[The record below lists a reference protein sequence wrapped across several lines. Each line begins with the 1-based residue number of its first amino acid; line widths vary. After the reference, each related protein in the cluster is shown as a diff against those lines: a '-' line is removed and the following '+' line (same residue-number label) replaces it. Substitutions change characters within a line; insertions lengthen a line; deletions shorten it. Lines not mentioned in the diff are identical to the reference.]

1 MDTMLSRSAE
11 MGVADVIPIVTGRI
25 YKDALEMSKKENI
38 TQRWN
43 NVANALTKNCLREVS
58 PVVHETMSFAEAIEV
73 AREYDVAVL
82 CYENECDPNCT
93 AKALVECKNAKSVI
107 VFVGC
112 EEGFTEEEVEL
123 AKSKGV
129 EVITLGKRIIC
140 ACNASAIFMGMLT
153 YILELS
159 EGETND

>member
-11 MGVADVIPIVTGRI
+11 MGVTDVIPIVSDGI
-25 YKDALEMSKKENI
+25 YGDALQMSQKENI

-58 PVVHETMSFAEAIEV
+58 PIVHDTMSFAEAIEM

-82 CYENECDPNCT
+82 CYENEHESNCT
-93 AKALVECKNAKSVI
+93 VKALAECKNAKSVI

-112 EEGFTEEEVEL
+112 EEGFTADEVEL

-129 EVITLGKRIIC
+129 EIITLGKRIIC

-153 YILELS
+153 YVLELENAS
-159 EGETND
+159 L